1 MFMQTTVDTS
11 VLLAVCT
18 NESSKSRLVSLTA
31 GASLIA
37 PASVHWEMGNALSAM
52 LKRGRIDLTQAQ
64 ACVQV
69 YREIPVKLVEVDL
82 IHALGLAAQFRMYAY
97 DAYLLACAAQYRTP
111 LLSLDGALN
120 AAARQL
126 GIPVLGE
133 LT

>member
-1 MFMQTTVDTS
+1 
-11 VLLAVCT
+11 
-18 NESSKSRLVSLTA
+18 
-31 GASLIA
+31 
-37 PASVHWEMGNALSAM
+37 
-52 LKRGRIDLTQAQ
+52 
-64 ACVQV
+64 
-69 YREIPVKLVEVDL
+69 
-82 IHALGLAAQFRMYAY
+82 MYAY